1 VSTRNRP
8 ADDRGAAVVIA
19 LLMMILLAI
28 VGAALLTLTNT
39 ETLISASYR
48 YAHETSYGADA
59 ALERALLDL
68 DVISDWSTVVAA
80 PPSNIRSG
88 LDDGAGSP
96 RGPDGRNLNLAGL
109 TAARQRESDDRDGPA
124 VFGADAPQWRLFGHA
139 PIEDLLGTAEPA
151 PPVYLLVWVA
161 DDGMDGDGDPS
172 RDANGRIVVYAQAL
186 GGGGSRRAVEAA
198 LGRSGNGALAVL
210 GWHRSR

>member
-1 VSTRNRP
+1 MSARLVP

-28 VGAALLTLTNT
+28 VGAALVTLTNT

-48 YAHETSYGADA
+48 HAHEASYAAEA

-68 DVISDWSTVVAA
+68 DVISDWSTVVAV
-80 PPSNIRSG
+80 PPGNARSG

-96 RGPDGRNLNLAGL
+96 RAPDGRTLNLAAL
-109 TAARQRESDDRDGPA
+109 TSERQRESDDRDGLA

-139 PIEDLLGTAEPA
+139 PIQDLLGASEPS
-151 PPVYLLVWVA
+151 PPAYLLVWVA

-186 GGGGSRRAVEAA
+186 GSGGSRRAVEAA
-198 LGRSGNGALAVL
+198 VGRSGNGALTML
-210 GWHRSR
+210 GWHRAR